1 MFCESIP
8 VNTSSWESRVRR
20 EMQAKPT
27 HDRFP
32 SNSAIAELLALA
44 AETAKMPLQ
53 KALRRASRKAF
64 LWPEEA
70 SVMLRERRSLT
81 ELPGVGPTLS
91 RHIRKWIE
99 NPPSVPPPPDIR
111 AQFLTLT
118 EARATLAE
126 KPDWSAGLKGDLQMH
141 THWSDGS
148 GSVEEM
154 ARAAS
159 DRRYDYIAITDHSK
173 SLKIASGINEQQL
186 EQQAEEIETVNA
198 TLRTEGLPVQV
209 LRSIELNLDPS
220 GKGDMD
226 QRSLER
232 LDLVLGCFHSA
243 LRKKDDQT
251 DRYIAAL
258 RNPDIQILGHPRGR
272 VYNYRV
278 GLNADWKRVFELAAE
293 LDKAVEI
300 DGYPDRQDLS
310 LELVKLAK
318 ESGCRISLGTDSHD
332 PLQLRFMEY
341 CLASAMR
348 AGVKRNQ
355 ILNFMSADELR
366 NWIANVRNLR
376 R

>member
-1 MFCESIP
+1 
-8 VNTSSWESRVRR
+8 
-20 EMQAKPT
+20 
-27 HDRFP
+27 
-32 SNSAIAELLALA
+32 LLALA

-70 SVMLRERRSLT
+70 GLMLREGRTLT
-81 ELPGVGPTLS
+81 ELSGVGPTLS
-91 RHIRKWIE
+91 RHIRNWIE

-111 AQFLTLT
+111 TRFFTLT
-118 EARATLAE
+118 EARAILAE
-126 KPDWSAGLKGDLQMH
+126 KPSWAAGLKGDLQMH
-141 THWSDGS
+141 TQWSDGS

-154 ARAAS
+154 ARAAA
-159 DRRYDYIAITDHSK
+159 DRRYEYIAITDHSK
-173 SLKIASGINEQQL
+173 GLKIAGGINERQL

-198 TLRTEGLPVQV
+198 RLRAEGLRVQV

-232 LDLVLGCFHSA
+232 LDVVLGCFHSA

-251 DRYIAAL
+251 ERYIAAL

-278 GLNADWKRVFELAAE
+278 GLNADWKRVFDVAAE

-332 PLQLRFMEY
+332 PLQLRFIEY
-341 CLASAMR
+341 SLASAVR

-355 ILNFMSADELR
+355 ILNFMSVDELR
-366 NWIANVRNLR
+366 NWIANVRHLGS
-376 R
+376 